1 MKFFSNMAHANRHT
15 AQADRV
21 TSATQATHVTH
32 VAHAARVTPAAQAAA
47 PHTKHVA
54 RAVPAAQAPAPHTK
68 HAKLLFVC
76 ALLCCVLA
84 ILSGCNAASTS
95 NEQNKNEQDAN
106 TTATEAVSVSVASL
120 KGPTSIGLVSF
131 MEKAQA
137 GETNN
142 SFNFSVCG
150 TADEILPLLIKG
162 DIDIACIPANAAS
175 VVYNKTNGAVQV
187 ANINTLG
194 VLYVVSANSE
204 ITSLESLSGKTV
216 YMTGKG
222 TTPEYV
228 MNYVLSQ
235 AGLSDTVTLE
245 YKSEATEVA
254 SVLAADP
261 NAVAVLPEPYVS
273 ALTLKNEAI
282 APRISLTDE
291 FNALS
296 ASSGAQLVTGVTVV
310 RTAFAQEHPQAVQE
324 FLNAQKAS
332 IETVNANPQAAA
344 QMVVDAGIID
354 NAQAAARAIPRCNVV
369 YLDGSEMKQALSGYL
384 GVLYEQ
390 DASSVGGALP
400 DNSFYML

>member
-1 MKFFSNMAHANRHT
+1 
-15 AQADRV
+15 
-21 TSATQATHVTH
+21 
-32 VAHAARVTPAAQAAA
+32 
-47 PHTKHVA
+47 
-54 RAVPAAQAPAPHTK
+54 
-68 HAKLLFVC
+68 
-76 ALLCCVLA
+76 
-84 ILSGCNAASTS
+84 
-95 NEQNKNEQDAN
+95 
-106 TTATEAVSVSVASL
+106 
-120 KGPTSIGLVSF
+120 
-131 MEKAQA
+131 
-137 GETNN
+137 
-142 SFNFSVCG
+142 
-150 TADEILPLLIKG
+150 
-162 DIDIACIPANAAS
+162 
-175 VVYNKTNGAVQV
+175 
-187 ANINTLG
+187 
-194 VLYVVSANSE
+194 
-204 ITSLESLSGKTV
+204 
-216 YMTGKG
+216 MTGKG

-310 RTAFAQEHPQAVQE
+310 RAAFAQEHPQAVQE